1 MKKKVQFLFICAFG
15 LLFASSAWAQQT
27 VSGTVTAADDGTP
40 LPNVTVLVQGTN
52 SGTATNADGEYSVT
66 VPEGGN
72 ILVFSSV
79 GFETQEVNINGRSK
93 INVQLSA
100 DVAQLDDVVV
110 VGFGTQSRRNVT
122 SSISSVGEEEL
133 GNIQLNTLENAL
145 QGSAPGVQVTQ
156 AGGTLGSPVAVRIRG
171 TASINAN
178 SQPLYVVD
186 GVPITQSGGSIG
198 RDVSGVG
205 IGTNPLVN
213 LNPDDIQDIQVLK
226 DAAASAIYGSRG
238 SNGVVLITTKSGRPG
253 QAQVNFS
260 YSAGFTE
267 ATDTYDMMNGQ
278 QFTQIWNDAGTNF
291 FDVNGFDD
299 LLNNAFG
306 ADLTAE
312 EWWFNETGNAAILGT
327 DASLN
332 PEDVNSTDWI
342 NLVQRQGFVQNVNAS
357 VSGGN
362 EQTQYYISGSF
373 SDEEGYIRGNQLERY
388 SARVKV
394 DHNISD
400 KLKVG
405 LNIAPTLSRNFKR
418 SERNQVDAPIT
429 YAALY
434 YPNVEARNDLGEPNL
449 SIDPNA
455 FTAFPGTPLSNLQGT
470 DIDEEFTQTVISSN
484 LLWNITPKLAF
495 DTDVSV
501 EVFQLQTTEKR
512 SDITTDGFGTG
523 TGLNLYS
530 SFLNYNVNSTL
541 TYTDNFGNH
550 DLTALVGTS
559 LQRNE
564 NTSFN
569 VSGNNFASNDL
580 KTLNSA
586 ASITAGDGDITS
598 YAFLGYLSR
607 ISYSFKDKYLAT
619 INARV
624 DGSSRF
630 GEDNRYGFFPAASI
644 GWIISDEDFLSGSE
658 TLDFLK
664 LRASYGITGNADGI
678 GNFPAL
684 ALASAGANYD
694 EIPGLTPGQLPNPDL
709 RWEKA
714 QQLDVGID
722 YGFFN
727 SRLRGSLGYFDKRTS
742 DLLLNRPISATN
754 GFTTFTQNEG
764 EMRNYGLEF
773 SVTADILR
781 GPLQWT
787 STFNFS
793 VLENEVQSLI
803 GGEDII
809 VGDQLVREGETLG
822 AFFLREFAGASPED
836 GMAVWYL
843 NDEPTQAQIDA
854 GTAYI
859 NESRFGD
866 RYVTKSYNAAQRT
879 IAGDP
884 FADFFGGFRN
894 NFFYQGFDL
903 GVFLQYNIGNEIYR
917 ADGEFTDTNL
927 NSLFNQAER
936 QSDYW
941 KEEGDIT
948 DIPKPILFTANGS
961 QSSTRYMEDG
971 SYVRL
976 KSATLG
982 YTLPTSLTEGYTLRL
997 YASGTNLLTF
1007 TDEDFRGMDP
1017 EVTSA
1022 PSNNITQGN
1031 IFFAP
1036 AQARTIQFGID
1047 FTF

>member
-1 MKKKVQFLFICAFG
+1 MKKKVQFFLVCAFG
-15 LLFASSAWAQQT
+15 LVFASSAWAQQT
-27 VSGTVTAADDGTP
+27 VSGTVTAADDGSP
-40 LPNVTVLVQGTN
+40 LPNVTVLVQGTTT
-52 SGTATNADGEYSVT
+52 GTATNAEGEYELT
-66 VPEGGN
+66 VPSGN
-72 ILVFSSV
+72 NVLVFSSV
-79 GFETQEVNINGRSK
+79 GFETREVEINGRST

-100 DVAQLDDVVV
+100 DVAQLEDVVV

-133 GNIQLNTLENAL
+133 ENIQLNTLENAL

-186 GVPITQSGGSIG
+186 GVPITQNGGSIG

-205 IGTNPLVN
+205 VGTNPLVN
-213 LNPDDIQDIQVLK
+213 LNPDDIEDIQVLK

-253 QAQVNFS
+253 QTQVNFN

-267 ATDTYDMMNGQ
+267 ATDTYDMMNGE
-278 QFTQIWNDAGTNF
+278 QFTQIWNDGGINLFQSALGVSREQAEALWFDPPTNEA
-291 FDVNGFDD
+291 V
-299 LLNNAFG
+299 LG
-306 ADLTAE
+306 A
-312 EWWFNETGNAAILGT
+312 NAALST
-327 DASLN
+327 
-332 PEDVNSTDWI
+332 EDVQSTDWI
-342 NLVQRQGFVQNVNAS
+342 NLVQRQGFVHNLNAS
-357 VSGGN
+357 VSGGS
-362 EQTQYYISGSF
+362 ETTQYYISSSF
-373 SDEEGYIRGNQLERY
+373 SDEEGYIRGNELERY
-388 SARVKV
+388 SARVKL
-394 DHNISD
+394 DHKISE
-400 KLKVG
+400 KLQVG

-449 SIDPNA
+449 SIAPNA
-455 FTAFPGTPLSNLQGT
+455 FTAFPGTPLSNLEGT
-470 DIDEEFTQTVISSN
+470 DIDEEFSQTVISSN
-484 LLWNITPKLAF
+484 LLWDVTPNLAF
-495 DTDVSV
+495 NTDVSV
-501 EVFQLQTTEKR
+501 ELFQLQTTEKR

-541 TYTDNFGNH
+541 TYKGNFGDH

-569 VSGNNFASNDL
+569 VSGNSFASNDL

-607 ISYSFKDKYLAT
+607 ISYTYKGKYLAT

-630 GEDNRYGFFPAASI
+630 GEDNRYGFFPAASV

-664 LRASYGITGNADGI
+664 LRASYGVTGNADGI

-684 ALASAGANYD
+684 ALADAGANYD

-727 SRLRGSLGYFDKRTS
+727 SRVRGSLGYYEKITS

-754 GFTTFTQNEG
+754 GFTSFTQNEG
-764 EMRNYGLEF
+764 EMRNYGFEF

-809 VGDQLVREGETLG
+809 DGDQLVREGETLG
-822 AFFLREFAGASPED
+822 AFYLREFAGASPED

-843 NDEPTQAQIDA
+843 NDEPTQVQIDD

-866 RYVTKSYNAAQRT
+866 RYVTKSYNAAQRIIT
-879 IAGDP
+879 GDP

-894 NFFYQGFDL
+894 NFFYKGFDL
-903 GVFLQYNIGNEIYR
+903 GVFFQYNIGNEIYR
-917 ADGEFTDTNL
+917 ADGEFIDTNL

-948 DIPKPILFTANGS
+948 DVPKPILFTANGS
-961 QSSTRYMEDG
+961 QASTRYMEDG

-976 KSATLG
+976 KTATLG
-982 YTLPTSLTEGYTLRL
+982 YTLPTSLTGSYTLRL

-1007 TDEDFRGMDP
+1007 TDDDFRGMDP

-1036 AQARTIQFGID
+1036 AQARTIQFGVD